1 MIHETGF
8 DDTFYY
14 FGNERQIR
22 DWPIVREFFFI
33 QCWLLKQ
40 WCDNEFLKS
49 GVKLA
54 GDERKVDNIG
64 DCGNKN

>member
-8 DDTFYY
+8 DDMFYY

-33 QCWLLKQ
+33 SVG
-40 WCDNEFLKS
+40 FLSS
-49 GVKLA
+49 GEITDSLRV
-54 GDERKVDNIG
+54 G
-64 DCGNKN
+64 

>member
-33 QCWLLKQ
+33 QEMAVWLYLYLYSYLSH
-40 WCDNEFLKS
+40 N
-49 GVKLA
+49 
-54 GDERKVDNIG
+54 
-64 DCGNKN
+64 